1 MHPPM
6 NPTPF
11 PDPPATD
18 ATPMLKRKVVWHELL
33 PGLVGAAVG
42 AALVYSA
49 VHLVRALGG
58 IELNQHFDLNL
69 WTLLLLPAIWL
80 AVVLAHEFGHLLGGR
95 LGGMRPL
102 MLFAGPLHFTFDADG
117 RTRLQ
122 RNRVKQSFNGLAA
135 CAPRTDTGRGAFAL
149 MAAGGPLASFVF
161 SALLLPPAFAL
172 GGWWGGLLFATGLL
186 SLLVGVLTL
195 MPLRAGGFMSDGGQ
209 LLGIA
214 RDDDETRQRIA
225 LSSLMAQ
232 SYAGVRPRDWDPG
245 LFAAATAEA
254 KEPTLR
260 EYVALLRAG
269 VAEEHGQ
276 FDEADAHWRGVAAR
290 LGVADAAAIAPAM
303 RGALALSIA
312 AWLAHRRRDPAA
324 ARRWLAAAQGGFNDP
339 AVVAFVEA
347 AIAWREGDAATARH
361 KLDAS
366 RSLMPRMTDRG
377 GAIGMAESIDDIARD
392 LDTTR
397 TDAIALAAQA

>member
-1 MHPPM
+1 M

-11 PDPPATD
+11 PDPPVAD
-18 ATPMLKRKVVWHELL
+18 QTPMLKRKVVWRELL
-33 PGLVGAAVG
+33 PGLIGAAFGAAV
-42 AALVYSA
+42 AYSG

-58 IELNQHFDLNL
+58 IALKQHFDLNL

-80 AVVLAHEFGHLLGGR
+80 VIVLAHEFGHLLGGR

-117 RTRLQ
+117 RMRLQ
-122 RNRVKQSFNGLAA
+122 RNRVKQSFGGLAA
-135 CAPRTDTGRGAFAL
+135 CAPRADTGRGAFAL
-149 MAAGGPLASFVF
+149 AVAGGPLASLVF
-161 SALLLPPAFAL
+161 GVLLLPPAFAL
-172 GGWWGGLLFATGLL
+172 GGWWGGLLFATAVL
-186 SLLVGVLTL
+186 SLLIGVLTL
-195 MPLRAGGFMSDGGQ
+195 VPLRAGGFMSDGAQ
-209 LLGIA
+209 LLGLA
-214 RDDDETRQRIA
+214 RDDDETRQRLA

-260 EYVALLRAG
+260 ELGALLRAG
-269 VAEEHGQ
+269 VAEDRGQ
-276 FDEADAHWRGVAAR
+276 FEDADAHWRGVAAR
-290 LGVADAAAIAPAM
+290 LGDADADAIAPAM

-324 ARRWLAAAQGGFNDP
+324 ARRWFAAAQGGFNDP

-347 AIAWREGDAATARH
+347 AIAWAEGDAPTARR
-361 KLDAS
+361 KLDES
-366 RSLMPRMTDRG
+366 RGLLPRMTDRG
-377 GAIGMAESIDDIARD
+377 GAIAMAESLDDIARD
-392 LDTTR
+392 LDTIM
-397 TDAIALAAQA
+397 TDASPAAAPA